1 MALIKTMYV
10 SDMHHAFET
19 MGRAKQ
25 FSYQA
30 REALYDHLNELSE
43 DIGEPIEL
51 DVIGICCDYSE
62 FDSAIEAASEHGWVN
77 EIDPDEYRDDEDDHR
92 TSDDMIADMIA
103 DQGDYFDDVEESAL
117 DWLNERTSVITFD
130 SGVVIQAF

>member
-30 REALYDHLNELSE
+30 REALYEYLNELSE

-51 DVIGICCDYSE
+51 DVIAICCDYSE
-62 FDSAIEAASEHGWVN
+62 FDSAIEAAAEHGWAN
-77 EIDPDEYRDDEDDHR
+77 EIDPDDYREDEDDQR
-92 TSDDMIADMIA
+92 TADNMIT
-103 DQGDYFDDVEESAL
+103 DQGDYFDAVEESAL

-130 SGVVIQAF
+130 GGAVIQAF